1 MYLKRKAVTDTDND
15 TYHKMMSAMIA
26 FEVGVTSLSH
36 HLTLIERF
44 EDSGIILYSTSVV
57 SLLRSRQRVEGHS
70 ERLISFP
77 SIYQTKRLKRR
88 ATVTFNFNR
97 RSDKSFVHPELREEY
112 IKSERKLKERL
123 EIHK

>member
-1 MYLKRKAVTDTDND
+1 MDECRNLNLKRKAVTDTDNDND

-57 SLLRSRQRVEGHS
+57 SLLR
-70 ERLISFP
+70 
-77 SIYQTKRLKRR
+77 
-88 ATVTFNFNR
+88 NR
-97 RSDKSFVHPELREEY
+97 
-112 IKSERKLKERL
+112 
-123 EIHK
+123 